1 MLSRCLWRRVESS
14 GTGVTHA
21 CKLLCGCSESN
32 FKPRKE
38 KLVLLFTESSL
49 ICPTQQF
56 QTKGDK
62 EGAIGSLNRNPQ
74 HIGSSFGPRLR
85 RALGKNDGIFP
96 KDRFHYKW
104 RQKSILE
111 IYIYDKHHIE
121 IQGEVSIWA
130 WGKLVYFLST
140 YLYNIQWYHIVHSV

>member
-96 KDRFHYKW
+96 KDRFHYK
-104 RQKSILE
+104 
-111 IYIYDKHHIE
+111 
-121 IQGEVSIWA
+121 
-130 WGKLVYFLST
+130 
-140 YLYNIQWYHIVHSV
+140 